1 MTDNINHPRY
11 YAEGWSNNAEVI
23 DITENL
29 NFNLGNVV
37 KYVARAGRKTDDPVE
52 DLLKAQFYLDREL
65 ERINTTQVT
74 VYETSDAFINR
85 LIEME
90 KEPRV
95 WQLLDHIPPDT
106 IVVDKDGDRYRRVN
120 GTAKFEIACLENEHG
135 QYYEWQ
141 PAWPFIYR
149 DQHRYGP
156 YTEVKNAS

>member
-1 MTDNINHPRY
+1 MTDNINHPHY

-74 VYETSDAFINR
+74 VYETLAASINR
-85 LIEME
+85 LIEMV

-95 WQLLDHIPPDT
+95 WDLLDHIPTNT
-106 IVVDKDGDRYRRVN
+106 IVVDKDGDRYRRVQ
-120 GTAKFEIACLENEHG
+120 GTAKFEISCLENEHG

-149 DQHRYGP
+149 EQHHYGP
-156 YTEVKNAS
+156 FTEVKDAS

>member
-52 DLLKAQFYLDREL
+52 DLMKAQFYLDREL

-74 VYETSDAFINR
+74 VYE
-85 LIEME
+85 

-95 WQLLDHIPPDT
+95 WDLIDHVPPNT
-106 IVVDKDGDRYRRVN
+106 IVVDKDGDRYRRIQ
-120 GTAKFEIACLENEHG
+120 GTAMFEISCLENEHR

-141 PAWPFIYR
+141 PAWPSIYR
-149 DQHRYGP
+149 DGP
-156 YTEVKNAS
+156 FTEVKYAS

>member
-23 DITENL
+23 DISENL
-29 NFNLGNVV
+29 NFNLGNVI

-52 DLLKAQFYLDREL
+52 DLMKAQWYLDREL
-65 ERINTTQVT
+65 GRRVCDKEDA
-74 VYETSDAFINR
+74 VY
-85 LIEME
+85 E

-95 WQLLDHIPPDT
+95 WDLIENVPPNT

-120 GTAKFEIACLENEHG
+120 GTAMFEISCLENEHR

-141 PAWPFIYR
+141 PAWPSIYR
-149 DQHRYGP
+149 DGP
-156 YTEVKNAS
+156 FTEVKYAG

>member
-52 DLLKAQFYLDREL
+52 DLMKAQFYLDREL
-65 ERINTTQVT
+65 ERINPAQQPATSFRLDCFT
-74 VYETSDAFINR
+74 VY
-85 LIEME
+85 E

-95 WQLLDHIPPDT
+95 WQLLDHIPPNT
-106 IVVDKDGDRYRRVN
+106 IVVDKDGDRWRRVN
-120 GTAKFEIACLENEHG
+120 GTAKFEISSLDNEHG

-141 PAWPFIYR
+141 PAWPFVYR
-149 DQHRYGP
+149 EQHNYGP

>member
-37 KYVARAGRKTDDPVE
+37 KYVARAGRKTGDPAEDLQKAEWYLFREIQRLDPVF
-52 DLLKAQFYLDREL
+52 KPRAARAL
-65 ERINTTQVT
+65 E
-74 VYETSDAFINR
+74 
-85 LIEME
+85 
-90 KEPRV
+90 EPRV
-95 WQLLDHIPPDT
+95 WDLLDHVPPNT

-120 GTAKFEIACLENEHG
+120 GTAKFEISCIENEHG

-141 PAWPFIYR
+141 PAWLSIYHFGPF
-149 DQHRYGP
+149 
-156 YTEVKNAS
+156 TEVKDAS

>member
-37 KYVARAGRKTDDPVE
+37 KYVARSGRKTSDPVE
-52 DLLKAQFYLDREL
+52 DLLKAQWYLDREL
-65 ERINTTQVT
+65 GRIVCAKEDA
-74 VYETSDAFINR
+74 VY
-85 LIEME
+85 E

-95 WQLLDHIPPDT
+95 WDLIDNVPPNT
-106 IVVDKDGDRYRRVN
+106 IVVDKDGDRYRRIQ
-120 GTAKFEIACLENEHG
+120 GTAMFEISCLENEHR

-141 PAWPFIYR
+141 PAWPSIYR
-149 DQHRYGP
+149 DGP
-156 YTEVKNAS
+156 FTEVKYAS

>member
-37 KYVARAGRKTDDPVE
+37 KYVARAGRKTSDPVE
-52 DLLKAQFYLDREL
+52 DLMKAQFYLDREL
-65 ERINTTQVT
+65 ERINTAQV
-74 VYETSDAFINR
+74 
-85 LIEME
+85 EME

-95 WQLLDHIPPDT
+95 WDLLDHVPPNT
-106 IVVDKDGDRYRRVN
+106 IVVDKDGDRYRRIQ
-120 GTAKFEIACLENEHG
+120 GTAKFEISCLENEHG

-149 DQHRYGP
+149 DQNRYGP
-156 YTEVKNAS
+156 FTEVKDAS

>member
-52 DLLKAQFYLDREL
+52 DLMKAQFYLDREL

-74 VYETSDAFINR
+74 VYE
-85 LIEME
+85 

-95 WQLLDHIPPDT
+95 WDLIDHVPPNT
-106 IVVDKDGDRYRRVN
+106 IVVDKDGDRYRRIQ
-120 GTAKFEIACLENEHG
+120 GTAVFEISCLENEHR

-141 PAWPFIYR
+141 PAWPSIYR
-149 DQHRYGP
+149 DGP
-156 YTEVKNAS
+156 FTEVKYAS

>member
-52 DLLKAQFYLDREL
+52 DLLKAQFYLDREI
-65 ERINTTQVT
+65 ERLKPAVWTI
-74 VYETSDAFINR
+74 DALAELRDKLWSNR
-85 LIEME
+85 GTCVRE
-90 KEPRV
+90 
-95 WQLLDHIPPDT
+95 WQLLDHVPADT
-106 IVVDKDGDRYRRVN
+106 IVVDKDGDRYRRIK
-120 GTAKFEIACLENEHG
+120 GTSKFEISCLENEHG

-141 PAWPFIYR
+141 LAWPFIYR